1 MIHIGTKI
9 KELRKKKDMTQ
20 EKLAEYLHVSYQAVS
35 KWETGVASPD
45 LNLIVPLS
53 RLFDVTTDEL
63 FGIANNTIDERQEE
77 LLKMWQETWNT
88 GDTEKRYE
96 ISKAAVSE
104 YPGNFDYLMWLANA
118 EASYAIH
125 NCVKYSDNQKEHFQ
139 NAVKYYEMI
148 IEDCTD
154 TDVRNDA
161 IYGIVMNLPNIGRR
175 EDAIPYAEQHPKSNE
190 LLMWCL
196 VGEEREKMRQKLI
209 YGWMDKLVGWLEWG
223 KHDLPSIKAAESIVK
238 IIVSDGNYLYHN
250 DTLMHNKIWQAM
262 CLTRE
267 KRFDEAVSA
276 LKESFEYA
284 VAYEV
289 VLENAKKKPIPY
301 TSPVLNKLEFDGN
314 DMSVSGTTSL
324 VEDFKEYLTW
334 KNFDALRD
342 REDFQA
348 LFKL

>member
-1 MIHIGTKI
+1 MTHIGIKI
-9 KELRKKKDMTQ
+9 KELRKKRDLTQ
-20 EKLAEYLHVSYQAVS
+20 EKLAEYLNISFQAVS

-45 LNLIVPLS
+45 LSTIVPLA
-53 RLFDVTTDEL
+53 RLLGVTTDEL
-63 FGIANNTIDERQEE
+63 FGLTSGTDARREE
-77 LLKMWQETWNT
+77 LQKIWEDTWNT

-96 ISKAAVSE
+96 ISKTAVAE

-125 NCVKYSDNQKEHFQ
+125 NCARYSDEQKEHFQ

-175 EDAIPYAEQHPKSNE
+175 EDAVIYAKQHPNADE

-196 VGEEREKMRQKLI
+196 VGDEREKCRQKLI
-209 YGWMDKLVGWLEWG
+209 RDCMIRLINWLEWG
-223 KHDLPSIKAAESIVK
+223 KHDLPSIKAAESILNT
-238 IIVSDGNYLYHN
+238 IISDGNYLYHN

-267 KRFDEAVSA
+267 KKFDEAISA
-276 LKESFEYA
+276 LKESYEYA
-284 VAYEV
+284 TAYAS
-289 VLENAKKKPIPY
+289 VLENAKRKAVPY

-314 DMSVSGTTSL
+314 DMSVSGTTTL
-324 VEDFKEYLTW
+324 TEDFKEYLTW
-334 KNFDALRD
+334 KDFDPLRD
-342 REDFQA
+342 LEDFKA
-348 LFKL
+348 LYSL